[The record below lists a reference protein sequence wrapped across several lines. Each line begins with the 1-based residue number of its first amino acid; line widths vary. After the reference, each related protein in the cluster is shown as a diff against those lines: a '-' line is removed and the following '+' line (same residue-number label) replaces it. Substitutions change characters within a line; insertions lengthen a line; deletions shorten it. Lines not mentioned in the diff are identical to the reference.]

1 MAKLKRLLY
10 LSLADLDRN
19 PIPELALPGLARSGW
34 DLTIV
39 APNATGSIYN
49 KYLPF
54 PAKRIDLPSGHS
66 LRREAALQRW
76 LLAARFGSY
85 DLNYIMGQAIA
96 PRAALSL
103 LGSGKNQRLVYHTH
117 DFFDPNSYPIR
128 FALEGVLARKAACH
142 LNGEY
147 HRAYLCKTFYKL
159 NNRIMVA
166 PPNLPAAWPI
176 PARREKARSEVGV
189 GPDETLLVLHGGHS
203 ALRATDV
210 LIEALSRLP
219 QHFRL
224 AMTSARTKTI
234 ENVANRHGVL
244 HRIIFLGAQEYA
256 NMLQFS
262 VNADIGIL
270 LHVNNDLGNFFQA
283 PGRLTEYIACG
294 LPVLTSNFTGLQLLV
309 KEHSLGRAV
318 NPESAEDVANGLLR
332 LDQERRAGQ
341 YSRDSIRGTFE
352 KHFAFENWEERVVQ
366 TIEAALRD
374 TKPPESS
381 SRIDFSVLGV
391 PTYAGSDKASGSAG
405 GNR

>member
-1 MAKLKRLLY
+1 MLAGKRLLY
-10 LSLADLDRN
+10 LSLANLDRN
-19 PIPELALPGLARSGW
+19 PIPELALPALARGGW

-54 PAKRIDLPSGHS
+54 PAKRIDLPGESA
-66 LRREAALQRW
+66 LRREWALQRW
-76 LLAARFGSY
+76 LLTGRFGSH
-85 DLNYIMGQAIA
+85 DLTYIMGQAIA
-96 PRAALSL
+96 PRTALSL
-103 LGSGKNQRLVYHTH
+103 LGGGRSRRLVYHTH
-117 DFFDPNSYPIR
+117 DFFDPNSYPVR
-128 FALEGVLARKAACH
+128 FALEGMLARKAACH

-147 HRAYLCKTFYKL
+147 HRAYLCKTFYNLK
-159 NNRIMVA
+159 NRIMVA
-166 PPNLPAAWPI
+166 PPNLPAAWPV
-176 PARREKARSEVGV
+176 PQHQEAVRREHGV
-189 GPDETLLVLHGGHS
+189 GPDDTLLVLHGGHS

-219 QHFRL
+219 QYFRL
-224 AMTSARTKTI
+224 AMTSPQTKTI
-234 ENVANRHGVL
+234 ENVANRFGVL

-256 NMLQFS
+256 SMLQFS

-309 KEHSLGRAV
+309 KEHALGRAV
-318 NPESAEDVANGLLR
+318 NPESAEDIAAGLFR
-332 LDQERRAGQ
+332 LDRERRAGQ
-341 YSRDSIRGTFE
+341 HSRASIRATFE

-366 TIEAALRD
+366 TVEAALRD
-374 TKPPESS
+374 ATPPEST

-391 PTYAGSDKASGSAG
+391 PTYASSDKSSGPYG
-405 GNR
+405 GNQ